1 MVVNRFYAK
10 SRPSGSTTGGS
21 GENETAPT
29 IRSDLKRSNN
39 ASDFV
44 QRAANKDMALKKT

>member
-1 MVVNRFYAK
+1 MLKVDLVGQQLEVVEKMRLL
-10 SRPSGSTTGGS
+10 GV
-21 GENETAPT
+21 T